1 MKESTITLFDKEK
14 NCCGCSACMNV
25 CPKNAIHME
34 ENKYGFVFPKIDEN
48 LCIKCGAC
56 KKVCSYQ
63 KENNGVIPSNT
74 YIFVNKNK
82 QQIMKSAS
90 GGAFSGIATKVLE
103 EDG

>member
-56 KKVCSYQ
+56 MQGCPFKAI
-63 KENNGVIPSNT
+63 E
-74 YIFVNKNK
+74 
-82 QQIMKSAS
+82 KS
-90 GGAFSGIATKVLE
+90 
-103 EDG
+103 